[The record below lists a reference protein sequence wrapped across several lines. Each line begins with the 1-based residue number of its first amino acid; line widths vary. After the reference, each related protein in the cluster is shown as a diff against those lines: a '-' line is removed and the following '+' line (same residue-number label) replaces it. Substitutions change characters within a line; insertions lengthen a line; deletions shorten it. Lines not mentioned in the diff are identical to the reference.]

1 MESLPK
7 YRPPRLWK
15 RPPMETK
22 PVLSRSSNLV
32 TLPALV
38 IMLVSSVLAAFFDQ
52 GKLASVLMFL
62 FLLTLASRCW
72 AVLALRR
79 ISVSAA
85 NCGQGFFPG
94 DQIQLNVEIRNG
106 KFLPLVWL
114 ELFFPLSKDL
124 CLVPEENREP
134 DEWEYVYLENEGYS
148 TQMVGERRFSFLL
161 WYETLQVSLRWTAQ
175 RRGCYSTAGWRV
187 RTGDGFGLTQVEQP
201 IDKEDVRQF
210 YVYPKLIK
218 VRPDVF
224 LRNLWNADTGAK
236 GVMEDPTVI
245 RSTRDYQ
252 AGDPLKHINWRLAA
266 RCQPLTVNI
275 YEDIL
280 PRSIH
285 FFFDGES
292 FCGPQPH
299 LEEMEDAL
307 SVLASQLVRLSAL
320 QVRCGLSMC
329 KGAEREAANY
339 FFADTSEML
348 QALAAYHPCPAQLD
362 DEGKAVAATAVFDEP
377 AIYEAAQSVG
387 RFYYIL
393 YDAAAMDQRAL
404 PCRLGKTCTTLLTAC
419 EGNWSGGE
427 FEVIPLAHLKEGK
440 RDE

>member
-1 MESLPK
+1 MG
-7 YRPPRLWK
+7 
-15 RPPMETK
+15 TK

-32 TLPALV
+32 TLPALA
-38 IMLVSSVLAAFFDQ
+38 IMLVLSALAAFFHQ

-62 FLLTLASRCW
+62 FLLALASRCW
-72 AVLALRR
+72 AVLALQN
-79 ISVSAA
+79 ISVSVA

-94 DQIQLNVEIRNG
+94 DQIQFNVEIHNG

-124 CLVPEENREP
+124 CLVPEDNRAP
-134 DEWEYVYLENEGYS
+134 DNWECAYLEDGGYS
-148 TQMVGERRFSFLL
+148 TQIVGERRFSFLL
-161 WYETLQVSLRWTAQ
+161 WYETIQVSLSWSAQ

-187 RTGDGFGLTQVEQP
+187 RTGDGFGLTQVEKP
-201 IDKEDVRQF
+201 ISKEDVRQF
-210 YVYPKLIK
+210 YVYPRLIK
-218 VRPDVF
+218 VRPDLF

-275 YEDIL
+275 YEDVL

-307 SVLASQLVRLSAL
+307 SVLASLLVRLSAL
-320 QVRCGLSMC
+320 QVRCGLSLC
-329 KGAEREAANY
+329 KGAGKEAANY
-339 FFADTSEML
+339 FSANTSEML
-348 QALAAYHPCPAQLD
+348 QALAAYHPCPDERD
-362 DEGKAVAATAVFDEP
+362 DEGKVVAQTAVFDEP
-377 AIYEAAQSVG
+377 SIYETAQSVG
-387 RFYYIL
+387 RFYYFL
-393 YDAAAMDQRAL
+393 YDAAAMDKRAL
-404 PCRLGKTCTTLLTAC
+404 PCRLGSIRTTLLAVR
-419 EGNWSGGE
+419 EGNWAGGE
-427 FEVIPLAHLKEGK
+427 FEVIPLARLKEGK
-440 RDE
+440 QDE